1 MNWKSL
7 KDSFGIPAV
16 SYTHLDVYKRQY
28 LCNDKVVE
36 PKFRISPNTELK
48 NSVQYMGNIEHKGSI
63 ENMKNSVKVKTDT
76 DVMTTLK
83 AEESISKYGFLQ
95 EVRCV

>member
-1 MNWKSL
+1 MR
-7 KDSFGIPAV
+7 I
-16 SYTHLDVYKRQY
+16 Y

-48 NSVQYMGNIEHKGSI
+48 NSVQYMGSIEHKVSI
-63 ENMKNSVKVKTDT
+63 ENMKNSVKVITDT

-83 AEESISKYGFLQ
+83 AEESFYKKW
-95 EVRCV
+95 